1 MEMKK
6 ANLSHFLLIVFAMV
20 VLLPMIIIP
29 VSANAGPTYMYAEP
43 GMGITV
49 NTDCPIVVTHED
61 LTFDLSGPRGTWGPL
76 AQVKAAYSM
85 KNPTDE
91 TQIVQMAF
99 PYITEFAPTT
109 DRSVR
114 VYENGSAVDCEI
126 YYGGVTKNEEDINT
140 IQFDDILSNVIISI
154 PDEPED
160 GMLYTLNIDTSS
172 VPEGTERIHVRMDL
186 EYEGEFCL
194 TSGFT
199 GGTFYDDGTAS
210 LVTWYYLERVEE
222 PISVFVPGGRLF
234 NYSAATYES
243 YDSDEPLD
251 YASISFDVKTTSM
264 RDFVTTVLSNSEYVN
279 YTEFSESMY
288 WAMLTELANEEYVRQ
303 YNGTVSVSE
312 LYFNVRSRPRLALAV
327 YDVEFAP
334 GEDRDITVMSNI
346 EGTMNR
352 PSGYSNR
359 GMNYTY
365 TYMSNPASHWADFG
379 TMNIIVIPPDDEEL
393 SLTSAY
399 PELTLNNDGT
409 YSAELDRL
417 PDENIRFTFSTPDGD
432 GVAAIF
438 DGSTFIFLLVLT
450 FAALIVVTIVLL
462 LRKHRR
468 KAAA

>member
-1 MEMKK
+1 MKK

-61 LTFDLSGPRGTWGPL
+61 LTFDLSGPGGTWGPL
-76 AQVKAAYSM
+76 AKVEAAYSM

-99 PYITEFAPTT
+99 PYITKFAPTT

-199 GGTFYDDGTAS
+199 GD
-210 LVTWYYLERVEE
+210 
-222 PISVFVPGGRLF
+222 
-234 NYSAATYES
+234 
-243 YDSDEPLD
+243 
-251 YASISFDVKTTSM
+251 
-264 RDFVTTVLSNSEYVN
+264 
-279 YTEFSESMY
+279 
-288 WAMLTELANEEYVRQ
+288 
-303 YNGTVSVSE
+303 
-312 LYFNVRSRPRLALAV
+312 
-327 YDVEFAP
+327 
-334 GEDRDITVMSNI
+334 
-346 EGTMNR
+346 
-352 PSGYSNR
+352 
-359 GMNYTY
+359 
-365 TYMSNPASHWADFG
+365 
-379 TMNIIVIPPDDEEL
+379 
-393 SLTSAY
+393 
-399 PELTLNNDGT
+399 
-409 YSAELDRL
+409 
-417 PDENIRFTFSTPDGD
+417 
-432 GVAAIF
+432 
-438 DGSTFIFLLVLT
+438 LL
-450 FAALIVVTIVLL
+450 
-462 LRKHRR
+462 
-468 KAAA
+468 